1 MDQDK
6 YSYIILIIDI
16 ENIILLDFKRTHTN
30 SSIYNHT
37 SRIELQ
43 VFFRTI

>member
-16 ENIILLDFKRTHTN
+16 ENIILLDFIRTF
-30 SSIYNHT
+30 SGILYSYK
-37 SRIELQ
+37 
-43 VFFRTI
+43 